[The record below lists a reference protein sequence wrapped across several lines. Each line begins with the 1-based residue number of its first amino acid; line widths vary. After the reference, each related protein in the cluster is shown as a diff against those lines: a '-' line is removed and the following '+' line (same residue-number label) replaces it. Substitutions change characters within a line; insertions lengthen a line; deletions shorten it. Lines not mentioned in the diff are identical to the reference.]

1 MTVEIPDVPV
11 GGVKRDVASNRVDNS
26 ELVAAIR
33 AHRQAVGVA
42 YGIGSFKAQSEANRI
57 LWELVSDDAMWPEVE
72 PDGDGVEAGLVRPAM
87 MEDTE

>member
-33 AHRQAVGVA
+33 AHRQAVGVS
-42 YGIGSFKAQSEANRI
+42 YGIGSFRAQAEANRV

-72 PDGDGVEAGLVRPAM
+72 VEPDGTEGGLVRPAM

>member
-1 MTVEIPDVPV
+1 MVEIPSSVVGDWGREWEADVE
-11 GGVKRDVASNRVDNS
+11 RLN

-33 AHRQAVGVA
+33 AHRQAVGVS

-72 PDGDGVEAGLVRPAM
+72 VEPDGTEGGLVRPAM